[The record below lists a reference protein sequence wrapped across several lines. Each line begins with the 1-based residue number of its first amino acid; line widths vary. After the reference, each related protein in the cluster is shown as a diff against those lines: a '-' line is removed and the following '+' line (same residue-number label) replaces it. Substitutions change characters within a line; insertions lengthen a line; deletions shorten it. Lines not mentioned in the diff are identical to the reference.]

1 MKLRELLN
9 EDLAYVKFKYD
20 NYKNDPIPRVKV
32 LDTEYPGI
40 KGQKTYGQ
48 RNDLLGWNLNY
59 FKNKRYAKR
68 AIDDIE
74 SFAKLLSADKGEV
87 YKRIKYFFPEQAKF
101 IRRYMRKHVKG
112 LKHRKGVFWRN
123 TTYPEIKKFNREA
136 F

>member
-20 NYKNDPIPRVKV
+20 NYKNDPTPRVKV

-48 RNDLLGWNLNY
+48 RKDLLGWNINY
-59 FKNKRYAKR
+59 FKNKRYAKQ
-68 AIDDIE
+68 AIDDIT
-74 SFAKLLSADKGEV
+74 SFAKLLSADNKEM
-87 YKRIKYFFPEQAKF
+87 YDRIKYFFPEQAKF
-101 IRRYMRKHVKG
+101 IRRYMMRHVKG
-112 LKHRKGVFWRN
+112 LKHRKGIFWR
-123 TTYPEIKKFNREA
+123 TATKPDIKKYNDEA